1 MCAVS
6 GGCFADVPIDTLLK
20 GEKRVDV
27 ARTYDGVAYRPKLT
41 VSDGL
46 SLFGF

>member
-1 MCAVS
+1 MCALS
-6 GGCFADVPIDTLLK
+6 GGRFADVPIDTLLK

-27 ARTYDGVAYRPKLT
+27 ARTYDGAAYRPRLRA
-41 VSDGL
+41 SGGL